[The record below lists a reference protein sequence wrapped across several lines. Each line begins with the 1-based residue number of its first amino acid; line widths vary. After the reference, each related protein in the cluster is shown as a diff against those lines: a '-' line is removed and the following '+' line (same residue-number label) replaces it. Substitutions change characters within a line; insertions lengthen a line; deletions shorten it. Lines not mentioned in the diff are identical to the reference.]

1 MFLAAAFAAGFVE
14 GVSVLSFHR
23 RRTSA
28 LLSSTIDDSSNDN
41 NFAAQNRNDNTVAI
55 LPSVSMFAAHTML
68 YGIVS
73 IPLGIVGA
81 SPGIAFLPHTIT
93 SRYSHDNKVVVSP
106 EENDNCES
114 GQRTVKENGQLD
126 LYPSPPITTTPDIHG
141 NRNLGWVLR
150 QENSKKISMHNK
162 WTRPSFSDLESSSS
176 SMPNLKLG
184 VNTTTARTSML
195 HPTTATRYIA
205 TLDGVPLPTVLAE
218 SMRRA
223 RCLFIGA
230 GIISYAITEYY
241 LGDQQ
246 QQQEIAERYN
256 SASDARRG
264 RCSVEFGYDQ
274 WINTKSV
281 NIWNERIRNGKSVD
295 DYGELFQKSQS
306 YGMSHRRGFVLPNLN
321 LLPNYNTTN
330 VLETLFGGV
339 YKEIMQLVKFQLE
352 KDSDNASDVTN
363 AIING
368 QDGVLSVEED
378 MQSATTPLGELQSTV
393 EESTMFELQP
403 PQRQGKNSPSVS
415 WSVIVT
421 TVDVLG
427 TSIRHLFESTYRIV
441 TSAAS
446 FGRRASRGT
455 SGSDNEQTTS

>member
-1 MFLAAAFAAGFVE
+1 MFLAAAIAAGFVE
-14 GVSVLSFHR
+14 GASVLSFHR

-28 LLSSTIDDSSNDN
+28 LLSSKIDDSSNNN
-41 NFAAQNRNDNTVAI
+41 NFATQNRNDNTVAI
-55 LPSVSMFAAHTML
+55 APSVSMFAAHTVL

-93 SRYSHDNKVVVSP
+93 SRYSHDSKVVVSP

-126 LYPSPPITTTPDIHG
+126 LYPSPPIATTPDIHG

-150 QENSKKISMHNK
+150 QENSKKISTHNK

-176 SMPNLKLG
+176 MPNMKLG
-184 VNTTTARTSML
+184 VNTTTAHTSMVQ
-195 HPTTATRYIA
+195 PTTAMRYIA
-205 TLDGVPLPTVLAE
+205 TLDGVPLPTALAE

-230 GIISYAITEYY
+230 GLISYAIAEYY
-241 LGDQQ
+241 LSDQQ

-295 DYGELFQKSQS
+295 DYGELFHKSQND
-306 YGMSHRRGFVLPNLN
+306 GMSHRRGSVFPNI
-321 LLPNYNTTN
+321 LPNYNNTD
-330 VLETLFGGV
+330 VLETLFGGI

-352 KDSDNASDVTN
+352 KDSDNACDAKN

-378 MQSATTPLGELQSTV
+378 MQSAATPLGELQLTA
-393 EESTMFELQP
+393 EEPTMSELQP
-403 PQRQGKNSPSVS
+403 SQHRGKASPSVS
-415 WSVIVT
+415 WNVIIT

-427 TSIRHLFESTYRIV
+427 TSIRHLFESTFRIV

-455 SGSDNEQTTS
+455 RGSDNEQTTS